1 MRIDHLA
8 FRVSDRKETAKFF
21 QEALGYKYQTEFTID
36 FGDGDTAQCIAL
48 EPSEKTKK
56 DMPWTQMAAVVE
68 PPDSEFLSAKTWGYG
83 EYHLAPEIFISDG
96 TPNSVVGQ
104 WVTARGGIGGLHHIA
119 YQVPSVVEK
128 MKEWQEK
135 GYAEFTSDKP
145 FTCPGLTQVFTK
157 PSKLC
162 GVIFEFIEREE
173 FGFCA
178 ANVKQLMESTVNVDH
193 K

>member
-8 FRVSDRKETAKFF
+8 FRVSNRKETVDFF
-21 QEALGYKYQTEFTID
+21 MKALGYQFQTEFTID
-36 FGDGDTAQCIAL
+36 FGDGDIAQCMAL
-48 EPSEKTKK
+48 EPSEKTEKS
-56 DMPWTQMAAVVE
+56 AAWVQSV
-68 PPDSEFLSAKTWGYG
+68 TGYALPID
-83 EYHLAPEIFISDG
+83 YHMAPEIFVSDG
-96 TPNSVVGQ
+96 TPNSVVGK
-104 WVTARGGIGGLHHIA
+104 WVTERGGIGGLHHIA
-119 YQVPSVVEK
+119 YQVPSVEAQ
-128 MKEWQEK
+128 MKEWLEK

-178 ANVKQLMESTVNVDH
+178 ANVKQLMQSTIDIDH